1 VSWLR
6 DLPVQFRWTV
16 LLGIVGLIAAVPFSA
31 PDGTGMQWD
40 ELVLGSVATSCVVL
54 MLRRLAR
61 MDRAVT
67 LPWWPPALGALG
79 FAVAQFLAGSFPGP
93 EFDGFGADDVL
104 LLIAAT
110 SPLITCAILAR
121 RVIRTRWSALAVDG
135 AVVIVAILVITEV
148 LRTPLVSP
156 AGAPDDQRS
165 LVLAYGAYAALMLG
179 AAGVMCTV
187 STAAMRRAATTLLVG
202 VSLQAFAAGAEAMA
216 IVDPSWGWTAVG
228 DSAVAAALLAGTLAT
243 YRAPLRPVGRTARDA
258 APRISPL
265 GLVLVV
271 AAVLGM
277 PAALVFGVLHGQ
289 PVSTAA
295 ELGIAVVLTLMGIR
309 LVLRIREDS
318 RVTEDLVRSEED
330 FRELIESSSDGVAI
344 IDAQFRLLFT
354 SPAARDLLGIDGGTD
369 RDVSLLQLVVPEDR
383 TSVRAV
389 TDRAALHFRV
399 PVDGAA
405 PRELEVT
412 SSERPGGTRRV
423 LHLRDVTARR
433 LRERELERMAY
444 TDSLTGVPNRVLLFR
459 ELGVVTD
466 DPRVLLVLDLDGF
479 KAVNDVAGHETGDQL
494 LVEVARRLRTVV
506 RDDDLI
512 ARLGGDEF
520 AVLLSGSRADGEDV
534 AQRVVDVM
542 AHPFR
547 AGGQMFAVGASVGV
561 ATLAASGGQAAFRA
575 ADASLREAKRA
586 GKGCVRVAQDEN
598 ALTSGGI
605 TLEAAQAEGTTSVRL
620 DAVCATDGR
629 IALVHATPVYEHPV
643 RGTSRGQE
651 LWAAAERYGQT
662 RAMHDWLLRQA
673 CAQVATLDDE
683 SLLVAVSLPPGAFP
697 ADGLAREVASAL
709 QDAGL
714 PASRLVLSFTEETLV
729 TSSAALVPELEA
741 VHSTG
746 VRLCLDGYGMGHSIW
761 ALQARVPFDMV
772 RVDLANLAAR
782 DDTDRALTVL
792 ASIARTSSALGLIS
806 VCGGI
811 VTAEQRD
818 GAIAA
823 GVGLLHGR
831 ALPHD
836 LAIEDLAVQM
846 AAGRTTISR

>member
-1 VSWLR
+1 MSWLR

-40 ELVLGSVATSCVVL
+40 ELVLGSIATSCVVL
-54 MLRRLAR
+54 ILRRLAI

-93 EFDGFGADDVL
+93 EFDGFGADDVI
-104 LLIAAT
+104 LLIGAT

-156 AGAPDDQRS
+156 ANAPDDQRS

-258 APRISPL
+258 APQISPV

-277 PAALVFGVLHGQ
+277 PAALVFGMLRGE

-295 ELGIAVVLTLMGIR
+295 ELGIAVVLTLVGVR

-354 SPAARDLLGIDGGTD
+354 SPAARDLLGIDGGTE
-369 RDVSLLQLVVPEDR
+369 RDVSLLELVVPEDR

-412 SSERPGGTRRV
+412 SSERPGGSRRV

-444 TDSLTGVPNRVLLFR
+444 TDSLTGLPNRVLLFR
-459 ELGVVTD
+459 ELGVVSD

-479 KAVNDVAGHETGDQL
+479 KAVNDVAGHEAGDQL

-520 AVLLSGSRADGEDV
+520 AVLVSGSPTDGEEV
-534 AQRVVDVM
+534 AHRVVDVM
-542 AHPFR
+542 TLPFR
-547 AGGQMFAVGASVGV
+547 AGGRTFAIGASVGV
-561 ATLAASGGQAAFRA
+561 STLATLGGTAAFRA
-575 ADASLREAKRA
+575 ADAALRDAKRA
-586 GKGCVRVAQDEN
+586 GKGCVRLAEDDAFVVSGMEDLTFAA
-598 ALTSGGI
+598 ALV
-605 TLEAAQAEGTTSVRL
+605 EGTLSVRM
-620 DAVCATDGR
+620 DTACAADGS
-629 IALVHATPVYEHPV
+629 IALVHALPLYEHP
-643 RGTSRGQE
+643 RGTVRGQE
-651 LWAAAERYGQT
+651 LWRVADRFGRSADLQR
-662 RAMHDWLLRQA
+662 WLLRQA
-673 CAQVATLDDE
+673 CREIAPLADR
-683 SLLVAVSLPPGAFP
+683 SLGVVVSLPPGA
-697 ADGLAREVASAL
+697 ANAEGLARDVASAVA
-709 QDAGL
+709 DAGL
-714 PASRLVLSFTEETLV
+714 DPRRLVLSLTEETLM
-729 TSSAALVPELEA
+729 TSGASLVPELEA
-741 VHSTG
+741 VRRTG
-746 VRLCLDGYGMGHSIW
+746 VRLCLDGYGLGYSIW
-761 ALQARVPFDMV
+761 ALLARVPLDMV
-772 RVDLANLAAR
+772 RVELANLATR
-782 DDTDRALTVL
+782 DDTGGALTVL
-792 ASIARTSSALGLIS
+792 NSVARTMAALGLVS
-806 VCGGI
+806 VAGGI
-811 VTAEQRD
+811 VSAEQRD

-823 GVGLLHGR
+823 GIDLLHGR
-831 ALPHD
+831 VLPSD
-836 LAIEDLAVQM
+836 LTAEDLAAQL
-846 AAGRTTISR
+846 AAVPAR